1 MQYITLYL
9 ILNYISTCVFAFS
22 GTTRALNSGN
32 SRFSAVLA
40 GIVTSCG
47 GGTIRDTL
55 NGRLPFWVE
64 QPGYIIVSVIFS
76 IMSLFSEHG
85 PKPASP
91 PLYGL

>member
-1 MQYITLYL
+1 MQPITISL

-22 GTTRALNSGN
+22 GTKVALHSGDTL
-32 SRFSAVLA
+32 FVAVLA
-40 GIVTSCG
+40 GIVTACG

-76 IMSLFSEHG
+76 IMSLFFKHG
-85 PKPASP
+85 PKPTS